1 MYIYLVKYNKYVVL
15 ERRETKLVVEILLV
29 CLLAKIKHYKLKY
42 LFYSWTFYP
51 VFIVQCILVIFQF
64 SLFFNT
70 YFFVKFVPISEP
82 AMILSFVFALF
93 AYRLYKPAIV
103 GSASVFFG
111 TILNKFVIAQ
121 NFGKMPVFPSLSYK
135 TGYLSPDMFG
145 STDSVHVLGNA
156 DTKFIFLTDYIDYG
170 YSILSPGDVFIHLFV
185 CIMLY
190 FMIAA
195 VNDRY
200 GELKEK

>member
-1 MYIYLVKYNKYVVL
+1 M
-15 ERRETKLVVEILLV
+15 VVEILLV